1 MRSDLEVRE
10 KKNALYALSFNTSS
24 MIFVLLKVPDRTP
37 TLPSGEAIQNSFVNV
52 SSAEEDITTDN
63 QNELTNEMEEHRLED
78 NDDMDTSDPQPI
90 FDEQEVL
97 IVLLT

>member
-10 KKNALYALSFNTSS
+10 KKKCIIWFNTSA

-52 SSAEEDITTDN
+52 SSEEDITTDN
-63 QNELTNEMEEHRLED
+63 QNELTKEMEEHRED
-78 NDDMDTSDPQPI
+78 NDDMYTSDPQPI
-90 FDEQEVL
+90 FEEQEVF

>member
-10 KKNALYALSFNTSS
+10 KKKCIIWFNTSAI
-24 MIFVLLKVPDRTP
+24 IFVLLKVPDRTL

-52 SSAEEDITTDN
+52 SSEEDITTDN
-63 QNELTNEMEEHRLED
+63 QNELTKEMEEHRLED

-97 IVLLT
+97 VVLLT